1 MKSLILLL
9 LLVCTNAYSF
19 IAKPSTYQI
28 QQSKRFVVQIVCD
41 NGSGTGVIIDN
52 NKVLTA
58 LHVISGSANCVIL
71 DNKNKDYII
80 SKVKFD
86 EDHDL
91 ALLTTTVKF
100 KSHVGLA
107 TELYEYA
114 PIWTIGFPI
123 NFNYIVS
130 EGRNNGQHEVI
141 DWVNI
146 SSMSIIFGNSGGPIF
161 VVEDGIIKVAGI
173 VDAITPYKKEVI
185 YHLSLFINLKTVRS
199 FIKK

>member
-58 LHVISGSANCVIL
+58 LHVIAGSANCIIL
-71 DNKNKDYII
+71 DNKNKDYVI
-80 SKVKFD
+80 SKVNFD
-86 EDHDL
+86 EEHDL

-100 KSHVGLA
+100 KSHVSLA
-107 TELYEYA
+107 KELYEYA

-130 EGRNNGQHEVI
+130 EGRNNGQHEII
-141 DWVNI
+141 DWVNMT
-146 SSMSIIFGNSGGPIF
+146 SMPIIFGNSGGPVF
-161 VVEDGIIKVAGI
+161 VVENGVIKLSGL
-173 VDAITPYKKEVI
+173 VDAIASYNKQPI
-185 YHLSLFINLKTVRS
+185 YHISMIINLRT
-199 FIKK
+199 IKQFLKK